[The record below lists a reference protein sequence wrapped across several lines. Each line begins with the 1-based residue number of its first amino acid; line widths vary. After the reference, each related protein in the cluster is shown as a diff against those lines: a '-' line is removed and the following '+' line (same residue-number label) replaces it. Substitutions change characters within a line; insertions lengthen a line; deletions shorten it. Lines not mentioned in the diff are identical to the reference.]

1 MFHNLSKAELA
12 IQECLRALN
21 LAQTAQ
27 LHINDGAFSDALRQI
42 DELERTQ
49 LRLVEGYGFASKLRD
64 WIPVQKGKVRDHAA
78 KDLQDWLASVRE
90 RSEQLGLTAMAQGAA
105 QSGSLSDVNFEG
117 LLASLHLF
125 ELMGRRRDF
134 VTLLCEGRRQQLAI
148 LLEPQIVSAKDAE
161 LKVFTLLLEHLAGFF
176 LVEYYLTLL
185 PQDIYS
191 LPFVEALWEHA
202 LKRIHQGIDEASAL
216 TLPSPQQQQHY
227 LMRLK
232 EILIGFLDACQACPL
247 PTARLGE
254 AIDGLFFRFV
264 ELLKEQFGASLE
276 ENISGDTLELLHVSS
291 AELFQQLRSS
301 FAFLR
306 DTKYDEAT
314 AFPFTMSVVDL
325 FQTISKFNE
334 LFRSFLEGIRH
345 PKGELCDIMRK
356 AIDSY
361 LLREANRLF
370 MERVEAANE
379 QRQLFA
385 LYMNFAALE
394 QISTDIATMLGT
406 RPLQSAQTFSESKAK
421 ALAAFQKR
429 IKQSVETYTGAY
441 RSMNRQPET
450 KPPGPAKTAEE
461 IVAFVTK
468 TRAML
473 GETLDL
479 DSQNLVFS
487 YLFKT
492 IAEGI
497 TSSLTDP
504 TAPQMNLEFVQGMQ
518 SDLNFLLES
527 FQHHSLDLNAFDTLG
542 QLYQLALSKSC
553 HEFTD
558 PMKKQSS
565 YGQLSPELVASFLA
579 KVSPAAQAKRS
590 SIEDLVALLGKARI

>member
-27 LHINDGAFSDALRQI
+27 LHINDGAFADALRQI

-49 LRLVEGYGFASKLRD
+49 LRLVEGYGFASKLRA
-64 WIPVQKGKVRDHAA
+64 WIPVQVGKVREHAA
-78 KDLQDWLASVRE
+78 KDLQDWLANVRE
-90 RSEQLGLTAMAQGAA
+90 RSEQLGVAAMAQGAG
-105 QSGSLSDVNFEG
+105 QSGSLGDVDFEG

-134 VTLLCEGRRQQLAI
+134 LSLLCEGRRQQLAI

-161 LKVFTLLLEHLAGFF
+161 LRGFTLLLEHLAGFF

-185 PQDIYS
+185 PQDLYS
-191 LPFVEALWEHA
+191 LPFVEALWDHA
-202 LKRIHQGIDEASAL
+202 IKRIQKGIDEASAL
-216 TLPSPQQQQHY
+216 SLPSPQQQQHY
-227 LMRLK
+227 LLRLK
-232 EILIGFLDACQACPL
+232 EILVGFLEACQACPL

-276 ENISGDTLELLHVSS
+276 ENISGDSLEPLQVSS

-306 DTKYDEAT
+306 DPKYDEAT
-314 AFPFTMSVVDL
+314 SFPFTMSVVDL
-325 FQTISKFNE
+325 FQTIFKFNE
-334 LFRSFLEGIRH
+334 LFRSFLDGIRH

-370 MERVEAANE
+370 LERLESTSD

-385 LYMNFAALE
+385 IYLNLTALE
-394 QISTDIATMLGT
+394 EISADIATLLGT
-406 RPLQSAQTFSESKAK
+406 RPLQAAQTFAESRAK
-421 ALAAFQKR
+421 ALSVFQQR
-429 IKQSVETYTGAY
+429 IKQAVEGYTGAY
-441 RSMNRQPET
+441 RSMNRAPEA
-450 KPPGPAKTAEE
+450 KPVGPSRAAQEM
-461 IVAFVTK
+461 VAFVTK

-473 GETLDL
+473 GENLDL

-487 YLFKT
+487 HLFKT
-492 IAEGI
+492 ISDGI
-497 TSSLTDP
+497 IASITDP
-504 TAPQMNLEFVQGMQ
+504 AAPQMNLEFVQGMK
-518 SDLNFLLES
+518 SDLDFLLES
-527 FQHHSLDLNAFDTLG
+527 FEHHLMDLNIFDALSE
-542 QLYQLALSKSC
+542 LYQLALSKSC

-558 PMKKQSS
+558 PMRKQST
-565 YGQLSPELVASFLA
+565 YGHLSSELVAAFLA
-579 KVSPAAQAKRS
+579 KVSPSAQSKRS